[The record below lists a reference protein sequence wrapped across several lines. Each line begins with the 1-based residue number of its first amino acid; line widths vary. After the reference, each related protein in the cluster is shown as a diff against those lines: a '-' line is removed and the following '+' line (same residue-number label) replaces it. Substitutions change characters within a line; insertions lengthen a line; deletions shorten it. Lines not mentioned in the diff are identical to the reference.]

1 MRATLIVFRLW
12 VERLE
17 RDTQTHTHTRIC
29 ISHTYAPPYSYTH
42 WVIVVK
48 KLIMLLFLCAF
59 PVPSHLRCL
68 ITIIMQYIY
77 THTSP
82 NTRIYINVQTHLHTP
97 AAMNIK
103 AGNKETNIKHYILPK
118 CCCCSYQLTEHWF
131 TARGEK
137 TRKPKT
143 HHTLTN
149 THTLVYMHV
158 KIAFGRMEEY
168 KVDWGGTDNDRLIP
182 YYSTAYNIPA

>member
-17 RDTQTHTHTRIC
+17 RDTQTHTRIC

-82 NTRIYINVQTHLHTP
+82 NTRIYINVETHLHTP

-137 TRKPKT
+137 THTYTQTKDASHT
-143 HHTLTN
+143 HKY
-149 THTLVYMHV
+149 THISVYACENR
-158 KIAFGRMEEY
+158 I
-168 KVDWGGTDNDRLIP
+168 W
-182 YYSTAYNIPA
+182 